1 MKITDLKGM
10 FAGTKQ
16 TKYPTKTTIN
26 MAACGRTEAAG
37 KTLVIGMAVIA
48 VLVLLVVKFCVFDQY
63 ARLSRAEADY
73 NSVYQKNQELADR
86 VSDYDEVMLEYRAY
100 SMSFISDKN
109 DENFVGVDRKE
120 VLDLIETVMMKRGQV
135 LNIEIYENTA
145 KVSMRGMNLE
155 EISEMIRS
163 LKNSPVVSE
172 AQLNIAKTDENKPAS
187 VLSFSV
193 TIYLQQEQEAEQ

>member
-37 KTLVIGMAVIA
+37 KALVIGMAVIA

-135 LNIEIYENTA
+135 LSIEIYENTA
-145 KVSMRGMNLE
+145 KVSMKGMNLE

-193 TIYLQQEQEAEQ
+193 TIYLQQEQGAE

>member
-135 LNIEIYENTA
+135 LSIEIYENTA

>member
-1 MKITDLKGM
+1 MKITDLKDM

-37 KTLVIGMAVIA
+37 RTLVIGMAVIA
-48 VLVLLVVKFCVFDQY
+48 VLVLLMVKFCVFDQY

-73 NSVYQKNQELADR
+73 NSVYQKNQELTEK
-86 VSDYDEVMLEYRAY
+86 VKNYDDIILEYRAC
-100 SMSFISDKN
+100 SMSFISDEN
-109 DENFVGVDRKE
+109 DENFVGVDRKD

-135 LNIEIYENTA
+135 VSVEIYDDTA
-145 KVSMRGMNLE
+145 KVSMKGMNLK
-155 EISEMIRS
+155 EISAMIKS
-163 LKNSPVVSE
+163 LKTSPVVSD
-172 AQLNIAKTDENKPAS
+172 AQLNIAQTDENREAS

-193 TIYLQQEQEAEQ
+193 TIYLQQEQEAE

>member
-109 DENFVGVDRKE
+109 DENFGGVDRKE

>member
-1 MKITDLKGM
+1 MKLTDLKGM

-100 SMSFISDKN
+100 SMSFISNKN

-135 LNIEIYENTA
+135 LSIEIYENTA
-145 KVSMRGMNLE
+145 KVSMKGMNLE

-193 TIYLQQEQEAEQ
+193 TIYLQQEQEAE

>member
-100 SMSFISDKN
+100 SMSFISNKN

-135 LNIEIYENTA
+135 LSIEIYENTA
-145 KVSMRGMNLE
+145 KISMKGMNLE

-163 LKNSPVVSE
+163 LKNSPIVSE
-172 AQLNIAKTDENKPAS
+172 AQLNIAHTDENKPAS

-193 TIYLQQEQEAEQ
+193 TIYLQQEQEAE

>member
-1 MKITDLKGM
+1 MKLTDLKGM

-16 TKYPTKTTIN
+16 TKYPTKSTIN

-37 KTLVIGMAVIA
+37 RTLVIGMAVIA
-48 VLVLLVVKFCVFDQY
+48 VLVLLMVKFCVFDQY

-135 LNIEIYENTA
+135 VSVEIYDDTA
-145 KVSMRGMNLE
+145 KVSMKGMNLK
-155 EISEMIRS
+155 EISAMIKS
-163 LKNSPVVSE
+163 LKTSPVVSD
-172 AQLNIAKTDENKPAS
+172 AQLNIAQTDENREAS

-193 TIYLQQEQEAEQ
+193 TIYLQQEQEAE

>member
-1 MKITDLKGM
+1 M

-135 LNIEIYENTA
+135 LSIEIYENTA
-145 KVSMRGMNLE
+145 KVSMKGMNLE

-193 TIYLQQEQEAEQ
+193 TIYLQQEQEAE

>member
-1 MKITDLKGM
+1 MKITDLKGI

-100 SMSFISDKN
+100 SMSFISNKN

-135 LNIEIYENTA
+135 LSIEIYENTA
-145 KVSMRGMNLE
+145 KVSMKGMNLE

-193 TIYLQQEQEAEQ
+193 TIYLQQEQEAE

>member
-100 SMSFISDKN
+100 SMSFISDKDN
-109 DENFVGVDRKE
+109 ENFVGVDRKE

-135 LNIEIYENTA
+135 LSIEIYENTA
-145 KVSMRGMNLE
+145 KISMKGMNLE

-163 LKNSPVVSE
+163 LKNNPIVSE
-172 AQLNIAKTDENKPAS
+172 AQLNIAHTDENKPAS

-193 TIYLQQEQEAEQ
+193 TIYLQQEQEAE

>member
-37 KTLVIGMAVIA
+37 RTLVIGMAVIA

-73 NSVYQKNQELADR
+73 NSVYQKNQELTEK
-86 VSDYDEVMLEYRAY
+86 VKNYDDIILEYRAC
-100 SMSFISDKN
+100 SMSFISDEN
-109 DENFVGVDRKE
+109 DENFVGVDRKD

-135 LNIEIYENTA
+135 VSVEIYDDTA
-145 KVSMRGMNLE
+145 KVSMKGMNLK
-155 EISEMIRS
+155 EISAMIKS
-163 LKNSPVVSE
+163 LKTSPVISD
-172 AQLNIAKTDENKPAS
+172 AQLNIAQTDENREAS

-193 TIYLQQEQEAEQ
+193 TIYLQQEQEAE

>member
-1 MKITDLKGM
+1 MTITDLKDM

-48 VLVLLVVKFCVFDQY
+48 VLVLLMVKFCVFDQY

-135 LNIEIYENTA
+135 VSVEIYDDTA
-145 KVSMRGMNLE
+145 KVSMKGMNLK
-155 EISEMIRS
+155 EISAMIKS
-163 LKNSPVVSE
+163 LKTSPVVSD
-172 AQLNIAKTDENKPAS
+172 AQLNIAQTDENREAS

-193 TIYLQQEQEAEQ
+193 TIYLQQEQEAE

>member
-1 MKITDLKGM
+1 MKITDLKDM

-48 VLVLLVVKFCVFDQY
+48 VLVLLMVKFCVFDQY

-135 LNIEIYENTA
+135 VSVEIYDDTA
-145 KVSMRGMNLE
+145 KVSMKGMNLK
-155 EISEMIRS
+155 EISAMIKS
-163 LKNSPVVSE
+163 LKTSPVVSD
-172 AQLNIAKTDENKPAS
+172 AQLNIAQTDENREAS

-193 TIYLQQEQEAEQ
+193 TIYLQQEQEAE

>member
-1 MKITDLKGM
+1 MKLTDLKGM

-48 VLVLLVVKFCVFDQY
+48 VLVLLMVKFCVFDQY

-135 LNIEIYENTA
+135 LSIEIYENTA
-145 KVSMRGMNLE
+145 KVSMKGMNLE

-193 TIYLQQEQEAEQ
+193 TIYLQQEQEVE

>member
-1 MKITDLKGM
+1 MKITDLKDM

-26 MAACGRTEAAG
+26 MAACGRTEADG

-135 LNIEIYENTA
+135 VSVEIYDDTA
-145 KVSMRGMNLE
+145 KVSMKGMNLK
-155 EISEMIRS
+155 EISAMIKS
-163 LKNSPVVSE
+163 LKTSPVVSD
-172 AQLNIAKTDENKPAS
+172 AQLNIAQTDENREAS

-193 TIYLQQEQEAEQ
+193 TIYLQQEQEAE

>member
-26 MAACGRTEAAG
+26 MAACGRTEVAG
-37 KTLVIGMAVIA
+37 RTLVIGMAVIA
-48 VLVLLVVKFCVFDQY
+48 VLVLLMVKFCVFDQY

-135 LNIEIYENTA
+135 VSVEIYDDTA
-145 KVSMRGMNLE
+145 KVSMKGMNLK
-155 EISEMIRS
+155 EISAMIKS
-163 LKNSPVVSE
+163 LKTSPVVSD
-172 AQLNIAKTDENKPAS
+172 AQLNIAQTDENREAS

-193 TIYLQQEQEAEQ
+193 TIYLQQEQEAE

>member
-37 KTLVIGMAVIA
+37 RTFVIGMAVIA
-48 VLVLLVVKFCVFDQY
+48 VLVLLMVKFCVFDQY

-73 NSVYQKNQELADR
+73 NSVYQKNQELTEK
-86 VSDYDEVMLEYRAY
+86 VKNYDDIILEYRAC
-100 SMSFISDKN
+100 SMSFISDEN
-109 DENFVGVDRKE
+109 DENFVGVDRKD

-135 LNIEIYENTA
+135 VSVEIYDDTA
-145 KVSMRGMNLE
+145 KVSMKGMNLK
-155 EISEMIRS
+155 EISAMIKS
-163 LKNSPVVSE
+163 LKTSSVVSD
-172 AQLNIAKTDENKPAS
+172 AQLNIAQTDENREAS

-193 TIYLQQEQEAEQ
+193 TIYLQQEQEAE

>member
-1 MKITDLKGM
+1 
-10 FAGTKQ
+10 
-16 TKYPTKTTIN
+16 

-135 LNIEIYENTA
+135 LSIEIYENTA
-145 KVSMRGMNLE
+145 KVSMKGMNLE

-193 TIYLQQEQEAEQ
+193 TIYLQQEQEAE

>member
-1 MKITDLKGM
+1 MKITDLKDM

-37 KTLVIGMAVIA
+37 KTLMIGMAVIA
-48 VLVLLVVKFCVFDQY
+48 VLVLLMVKFCVFDQY

-100 SMSFISDKN
+100 SMSFISDEN

-135 LNIEIYENTA
+135 VSVEIYDDTA
-145 KVSMRGMNLE
+145 KVSMKGMNLK
-155 EISEMIRS
+155 EISAMIKS
-163 LKNSPVVSE
+163 LKTSPVVSD
-172 AQLNIAKTDENKPAS
+172 AQLNIAQTDENREAS

-193 TIYLQQEQEAEQ
+193 TIYLQQEQEAE

>member
-1 MKITDLKGM
+1 MKITDLKDM

-37 KTLVIGMAVIA
+37 KTLMIGMAVIA
-48 VLVLLVVKFCVFDQY
+48 VLVLLMVKFCVFDQY

-135 LNIEIYENTA
+135 VSVEIYDDTA
-145 KVSMRGMNLE
+145 KVSMKGMNLK
-155 EISEMIRS
+155 EISAMIKS
-163 LKNSPVVSE
+163 LKTSPVVSD
-172 AQLNIAKTDENKPAS
+172 AQLNIAQTDENREAS

-193 TIYLQQEQEAEQ
+193 TIYLQQEQEAE

>member
-10 FAGTKQ
+10 FTGTKQ

-37 KTLVIGMAVIA
+37 RTLVIGMAVIA
-48 VLVLLVVKFCVFDQY
+48 VLVLLMVKFCVFDQY

-135 LNIEIYENTA
+135 VSVEIYDDTA
-145 KVSMRGMNLE
+145 KVSMKGMNLK
-155 EISEMIRS
+155 EISAMIKS
-163 LKNSPVVSE
+163 LKTSPVVSD
-172 AQLNIAKTDENKPAS
+172 AQLNIAQTDENREAS

-193 TIYLQQEQEAEQ
+193 TIYLQQEQEAE

>member
-135 LNIEIYENTA
+135 LSIEIYENTA

-193 TIYLQQEQEAEQ
+193 TIYLQQEQEAE

>member
-1 MKITDLKGM
+1 MKLTDLKDM

-37 KTLVIGMAVIA
+37 KTFVIGMAVIA

-135 LNIEIYENTA
+135 LSIEIYENTA
-145 KVSMRGMNLE
+145 KVSMKGMNLE

-193 TIYLQQEQEAEQ
+193 TIYLQQEQEAE

>member
-26 MAACGRTEAAG
+26 RAACGRTEAAG

-135 LNIEIYENTA
+135 LSIEIYENTA
-145 KVSMRGMNLE
+145 KVSMKGMNLE

-193 TIYLQQEQEAEQ
+193 TIYLQQEQEAE

>member
-1 MKITDLKGM
+1 MKLTDLKGM

-135 LNIEIYENTA
+135 LSIEIYENTA
-145 KVSMRGMNLE
+145 KVSMKGMNLE

-193 TIYLQQEQEAEQ
+193 TIYLQQEQGAE

>member
-135 LNIEIYENTA
+135 LSIEIYENTA
-145 KVSMRGMNLE
+145 KVSMKGMNLE

-193 TIYLQQEQEAEQ
+193 TIYLQQEQGAE

>member
-1 MKITDLKGM
+1 M

-48 VLVLLVVKFCVFDQY
+48 VLVLLMVKFCVFDQY

-135 LNIEIYENTA
+135 VSVEIYDDTA
-145 KVSMRGMNLE
+145 KVSMKGMNLK
-155 EISEMIRS
+155 EISAMIKS
-163 LKNSPVVSE
+163 LKTSPVVSD
-172 AQLNIAKTDENKPAS
+172 AQLNIAQTDENREAS

-193 TIYLQQEQEAEQ
+193 TIYLQQEQEAE

>member
-1 MKITDLKGM
+1 MKLTDLKGM

-37 KTLVIGMAVIA
+37 KTLVIGIAAIA

-63 ARLSRAEADY
+63 ARLSKAETAY
-73 NSVYQKNQELADR
+73 NSIYQENQELADR

-135 LNIEIYENTA
+135 LSIEIYENTA
-145 KVSMRGMNLE
+145 KVSMKGMNLE

-163 LKNSPVVSE
+163 LKNSPIVSE

-193 TIYLQQEQEAEQ
+193 TIYLQQEQEAE

>member
-37 KTLVIGMAVIA
+37 RTLVIGMAVIA
-48 VLVLLVVKFCVFDQY
+48 VLVLLMVKFCVFDQY

-73 NSVYQKNQELADR
+73 NSVYQKNQELTEK
-86 VSDYDEVMLEYRAY
+86 VKNYDDIILEYRAC
-100 SMSFISDKN
+100 SMSFISDEN
-109 DENFVGVDRKE
+109 DENFVGVDRKD

-135 LNIEIYENTA
+135 VSVEIYDDTA
-145 KVSMRGMNLE
+145 KVSMKGMNLK
-155 EISEMIRS
+155 EISAMIKS
-163 LKNSPVVSE
+163 LKTSPVVSD
-172 AQLNIAKTDENKPAS
+172 AQLNIAQTDENREAS

-193 TIYLQQEQEAEQ
+193 TIYLQQEQEAE

>member
-1 MKITDLKGM
+1 MKITDLKDM

>member
-1 MKITDLKGM
+1 MKITDLKDM

-26 MAACGRTEAAG
+26 MAACGRTEVAG
-37 KTLVIGMAVIA
+37 RTLVIGMAVIA

-100 SMSFISDKN
+100 SMSFISNKN

-135 LNIEIYENTA
+135 LSIEIYENTA
-145 KVSMRGMNLE
+145 KISMKGMNLE

-163 LKNSPVVSE
+163 LKNSPIVSE
-172 AQLNIAKTDENKPAS
+172 AQLNIAHTDENKPAS

-193 TIYLQQEQEAEQ
+193 TIYLQQEQEAE